1 MARGRLTPPFPLVP
15 PTTAPAVG
23 RRLAPR
29 RGRPGTTLLVLLAA
43 ALAAGCGAGDA
54 ASDAAPGT
62 ESVQLDVEHRSEW
75 RQLWIEGST
84 DLPDGAFVDYRVAHE
99 AGRSTPAEDW
109 PATNLIET
117 GRATVAEGRFW
128 TRVNTFNWP
137 RGGVRVVVQ
146 FPLPPQPPEVESRYG
161 ALGERLTGDNVVTVA
176 GAQVV
181 EVEHAFDHRR

>member
-1 MARGRLTPPFPLVP
+1 MVRERPATPAPLVP
-15 PTTAPAVG
+15 PAAAPAAG
-23 RRLAPR
+23 RRLPLR
-29 RGRPGTTLLVLLAA
+29 RVRPGTAPLLVLLAA
-43 ALAAGCGAGDA
+43 ALAAGCGDPAP
-54 ASDAAPGT
+54 DAAPGT
-62 ESVQLDVEHRSEW
+62 ESVRLEVEHRSEW

-99 AGRSTPAEDW
+99 AGRATPAEDW

-117 GRATVAEGRFW
+117 GRATVSGGRFW

-176 GAQVV
+176 GARMV
-181 EVEHAFDHRR
+181 EAEHAFDHRR

>member
-15 PTTAPAVG
+15 SATAPAAG
-23 RRLAPR
+23 RRLLLR

-62 ESVQLDVEHRSEW
+62 ESVRLDVEHRSEW

-84 DLPDGAFVDYRVAHE
+84 DLPDGAFVDYRVEHE

-161 ALGERLTGDNVVTVA
+161 ALGERLSGDNVVTVA